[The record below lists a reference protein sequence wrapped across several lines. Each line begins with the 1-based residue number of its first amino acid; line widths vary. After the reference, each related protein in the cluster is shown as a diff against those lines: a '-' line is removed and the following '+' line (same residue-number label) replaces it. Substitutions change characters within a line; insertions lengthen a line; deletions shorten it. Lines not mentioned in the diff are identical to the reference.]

1 MVPSELCVEK
11 NFREIVAVNCMERI
25 SFLRGAFR
33 LAFFLF
39 FFLAAAGSDAEAQ
52 SPSVAKHS
60 ITEVRRFAVIVG
72 ANQGGQGRAVLRYA
86 QQDAAT
92 LEHVFGGIGGVQLP
106 DRTVLRQPPLQA
118 LEKAFS
124 ELSQRVQQQRA
135 LPGNRSKRFEL
146 LFYYSGHS
154 DEQGLLI
161 GDKKISYKELKR
173 WISGVPTDVHVA
185 ILDSCA
191 SGAFTR
197 LKGGAHRKPFLF
209 ANSGN
214 VKGHAFIASSSA
226 DEASQE
232 SDRIAGSF
240 FTHYLVSG
248 LRGAA
253 DVDGDG
259 LVTINEAFLF
269 ARNETLSRTQSTQA
283 GAQHPAYELKLAGTG
298 DLVLTDLRHA
308 RSSVE
313 LGADLRGRV
322 FVRNRDK
329 RLIAELF
336 KGKGK
341 VRLAL
346 ETGHYQVAIDDGQ
359 QLREAKLD
367 LARDQQ
373 LALSGKDFK
382 LQEREKIAGIRGGYA
397 SAPAVPRAV
406 ETRAPAP
413 SSGMGEPGYAPF
425 HAALSPGIGYPTFKP
440 SQERNAHF
448 SVSLFHAKLTRL
460 RGIALGMGLVSTVIE
475 TRGWQSGFIGN
486 ASRGHARGLQSS
498 FVFNAGMG
506 TNHGAQLT
514 FGFNLAR
521 RFDGIQAALGVNAS
535 QSVNGAQAAVGMN
548 MAQKVNGAQL
558 AVGLNMARELRG
570 AQISAINLAGKVRGL
585 QLGIINVADE
595 ADVSIGL
602 LPITRGGVHAEVFAS
617 DLAAFNFAL
626 RFDAKYNF
634 SFVTVGMHPFERG
647 QLWMVGLGTG
657 VKIPLSTRFHL
668 APDVAVRWGIG
679 GDLGFLE
686 RHLRQSM
693 TIASLRVLLNLRLA
707 DRLTLFGGPAWHIR
721 FATEKTLASLRGR
734 PGFQLPSFALN
745 SDSTV
750 RSWFGFAAGL
760 RF

>member
-1 MVPSELCVEK
+1 MA
-11 NFREIVAVNCMERI
+11 NRTIRF
-25 SFLRGAFR
+25 SFLRR
-33 LAFFLF
+33 VLCLAFFV
-39 FFLAAAGSDAEAQ
+39 LASRGSEAYAQNPSIAE
-52 SPSVAKHS
+52 HS

-72 ANQGGQGRAVLRYA
+72 ANQGGQGRATLRYA

-106 DRTVLRQPPLQA
+106 DRTILRQPQPPA
-118 LEKAFS
+118 LEQAFRD
-124 ELSQRVQQQRA
+124 LSQRVQQQRK

-154 DEQGLLI
+154 DERGLLI
-161 GDKKISYKELKR
+161 GEKKVSYRELKQ
-173 WISGVPTDVHVA
+173 WISAVPTDVHVA

-232 SDRIAGSF
+232 SDHIAGSF
-240 FTHYLVSG
+240 FTHFLVSG

-308 RSSVE
+308 QSSVE
-313 LGADLRGRV
+313 LGTDLRGRV

-346 ETGHYQVAIDDGQ
+346 ETGRYQVAIDDGQ
-359 QLREAKLD
+359 QLREAKVE

-373 LALSGKDFK
+373 LALSGVDFK
-382 LQEREKIAGIRGGYA
+382 LKAREEIAGVRGGYA
-397 SAPAVPRAV
+397 PAPKASRAV
-406 ETRAPAP
+406 KHTPPAT
-413 SSGMGEPGYAPF
+413 SSAVGEPGFVPF
-425 HAALSPGIGYPTFKP
+425 HAALIPGIGYPSFAP
-440 SQERNAHF
+440 NQERNAHF
-448 SVSLFHAKLTRL
+448 SMSLFHGKLSRL
-460 RGIALGMGLVSTVIE
+460 RGIALGLGLVSTVYE
-475 TRGWQSGFIGN
+475 TRGWQFGMIGN
-486 ASRGHARGLQSS
+486 LSRGHARGLQSS
-498 FVFNAGMG
+498 VVFNAGLG
-506 TNHGAQLT
+506 TVDGGQLS
-514 FGFNLAR
+514 FAFNFAR
-521 RFDGIQAALGVNAS
+521 RLDGVQGAFGVNVAKR
-535 QSVNGAQAAVGMN
+535 VD
-548 MAQKVNGAQL
+548 GAQL
-558 AVGLNMARELRG
+558 AAGVNIASDMRG
-570 AQISAINLAGKVRGL
+570 AQIGLLNIGAKVRGL
-585 QLGIINVADE
+585 QLGVINIADE
-595 ADVSIGL
+595 ADVSIGV
-602 LPITRGGVHAEVFAS
+602 LPITKGGIHAEVFVS
-617 DLAAFNFAL
+617 DLAAFNLAL

-634 SFVTVGMHPFERG
+634 SFVTLGIHPFKRG
-647 QLWMVGLGTG
+647 QAWMVGLGTG
-657 VKIPLSTRFHL
+657 GKIPLSPRLHL
-668 APDVAVRWGIG
+668 APDVAVRWAIAGE
-679 GDLGFLE
+679 LGFLE
-686 RHLRQSM
+686 RHLQQSM
-693 TIASLRVLLNLRLA
+693 TIVSVRALLNFQLA
-707 DRLTLFGGPAWHIR
+707 RRLTLFGGPAWHIR
-721 FATEKTLASLRGR
+721 FAQDQRLASLRGR
-734 PGFQLPSFALN
+734 PGFQLPSFALK
-745 SDSTV
+745 SDSMV
-750 RSWFGFAAGL
+750 RGWFGFAGGL